1 MINMV
6 KMRKPRCFQTL
17 ASPDNFPPH
26 QGLACLRSPGND
38 DYHSFH
44 YDDYHRHQHQIV
56 NIIVSNNNSTN
67 NNQYHHPEHRGRK
80 MRRLLPRIGVGKSST
95 EHFRGQRVLWVRSL
109 EAPGDYFLEWIL
121 SKNCNNA
128 TINSITMFSP
138 LSSLSL
144 SALSSSPMIVNHLL
158 WLSSQESLSSR
169 WSMWKLWARLIPV
182 PAV

>member
-1 MINMV
+1 MTMINMV

-44 YDDYHRHQHQIV
+44 YDDYHCHQHQIV
-56 NIIVSNNNSTN
+56 NIIVSNTNSTN
-67 NNQYHHPEHRGRK
+67 
-80 MRRLLPRIGVGKSST
+80 II
-95 EHFRGQRVLWVRSL
+95 
-109 EAPGDYFLEWIL
+109 IL
-121 SKNCNNA
+121 STVDVKCGASSPESESESLPPNISEVNEFFEFALWKLLGITFLNEFCQKIINA

-144 SALSSSPMIVNHLL
+144 SASSSSPMIVNHLL
-158 WLSSQESLSSR
+158 
-169 WSMWKLWARLIPV
+169 
-182 PAV
+182 